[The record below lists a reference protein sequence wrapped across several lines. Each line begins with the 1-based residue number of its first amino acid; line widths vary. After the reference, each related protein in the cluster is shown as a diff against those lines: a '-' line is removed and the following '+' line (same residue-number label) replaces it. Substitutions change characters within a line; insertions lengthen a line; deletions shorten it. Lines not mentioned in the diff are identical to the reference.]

1 MGGNGSYNSL
11 QATLEQRYSHG
22 LTVLLNYTFSKALDD
37 LPYGSSASTAK
48 NGTNSYVY
56 PVYFPNYK
64 ALDKGP
70 SDFDYRNVMSASY
83 VYRFPTLRSGNV
95 LLRAILNDWRQAGL
109 VQARSGDSLTVLA
122 GVDQSQTNLLQDRA
136 EIVSNQR
143 LYGPGAC
150 VTVQACVNYLN
161 PSAFVLPAVG
171 QFGNVQ
177 KGSLVGPAY
186 VDWDASLLREFD
198 VKERL
203 HFQFRAEYFNVLN
216 HANLGDPGTTV
227 SDAGF
232 GSITSANDPRIAQ
245 LALKAIF

>member
-1 MGGNGSYNSL
+1 
-11 QATLEQRYSHG
+11 
-22 LTVLLNYTFSKALDD
+22 
-37 LPYGSSASTAK
+37 
-48 NGTNSYVY
+48 
-56 PVYFPNYK
+56 
-64 ALDKGP
+64 
-70 SDFDYRNVMSASY
+70 
-83 VYRFPTLRSGNV
+83 
-95 LLRAILNDWRQAGL
+95 
-109 VQARSGDSLTVLA
+109 
-122 GVDQSQTNLLQDRA
+122 
-136 EIVSNQR
+136 
-143 LYGPGAC
+143 
-150 VTVQACVNYLN
+150 VNYLN